1 MPVVPGEAPTATFD
15 AVAADL
21 TAAVTTSTMTFDDSL
36 GGTLDTTAFVPPVES
51 DMASIDS
58 SDSCTGT
65 NVVLK
70 SVAGAA
76 PSCECEDY
84 YVGNPEWDAEAARW
98 GGRWSQP
105 NRLKFSSVQPLHH
118 FYVFHL
124 QPSPR

>member
-1 MPVVPGEAPTATFD
+1 MPVVPGEAPTATFN

-36 GGTLDTTAFVPPVES
+36 GGTLNTDAFVEPVES
-51 DMASIDS
+51 DMASVDS
-58 SDSCTGT
+58 ADSCTGT

-84 YVGNPEWDAEAARW
+84 YVGNPQWDAEAARW
-98 GGRWSQP
+98 GGCP
-105 NRLKFSSVQPLHH
+105 TKPT
-118 FYVFHL
+118 
-124 QPSPR
+124 